1 MDKKTLQ
8 VGNSDEVE
16 VGETRLV
23 PIAELGE
30 VEGNVKTKTLT
41 IQGLMQ
47 VQCESVEELN
57 AWVGGNHD
65 GNANIRT
72 MVESTYKVG
81 RVTVY
86 SI

>member
-1 MDKKTLQ
+1 
-8 VGNSDEVE
+8 

-57 AWVGGNHD
+57 AWVGTSSAGAVAVRKC
-65 GNANIRT
+65 GGA
-72 MVESTYKVG
+72 ECVG
-81 RVTVY
+81 RNY
-86 SI
+86 